1 LKKFITQP
9 NDTLF
14 KSSSTKKWGDLVP
27 DVATNSTN
35 SASTKRTKKQ
45 VKANK
50 DYLGYCDD
58 PNNKEL
64 LARMSD
70 EENEYVYEF
79 FPLMTRPLQAPLVSS
94 GKFFFYFKF
103 CFKFLKSKFKTRV
116 FISIFV

>member
-94 GKFFFYFKF
+94 GNFFFV
-103 CFKFLKSKFKTRV
+103 SN
-116 FISIFV
+116 FVLNS